1 MIKQYLTEE
10 TILPFP
16 NLHSHLE
23 SKISTATTSYFRKAK
38 ILSSSI
44 QNEGWLRGK
53 KKKKNEQK
61 ETMFLFI

>member
-23 SKISTATTSYFRKAK
+23 SKISTATTPYFRKAK

-53 KKKKNEQK
+53 KKKNEQK